1 MSEIGIGLLFA
12 FWFVLGYLLIS
23 KLFGAKE
30 LGQTRWRELLRPS
43 ADDGRS
49 IGGKR
54 PHLFLSTT
62 EMSEH
67 HSQAKSGSSQA
78 KDR

>member
-12 FWFVLGYLLIS
+12 FWFVLAYLLIS

-30 LGQTRWRELLRPS
+30 LGQMRWRELLRPS
-43 ADDGRS
+43 ADDGRL

-54 PHLFLSTT
+54 PHLFLSTS

-67 HSQAKSGSSQA
+67 HSQANRGSSRA

>member
-12 FWFVLGYLLIS
+12 FWFVLAYLLIS
-23 KLFGAKE
+23 KLFGGKE
-30 LGQTRWRELLRPS
+30 LGQTRWRELLRTS

-49 IGGKR
+49 IGGKK
-54 PHLFLSTT
+54 PHLFLSTP

-67 HSQAKSGSSQA
+67 HSQARSGSSKS

>member
-12 FWFVLGYLLIS
+12 FWFVLAYLLIS
-23 KLFGAKE
+23 KLFGSKQ

-43 ADDGRS
+43 ADDGKTIS
-49 IGGKR
+49 GKK
-54 PHLFLSTT
+54 PHLFLSTS
-62 EMSEH
+62 EISEH
-67 HSQAKSGSSQA
+67 HSQAKSGPSAA